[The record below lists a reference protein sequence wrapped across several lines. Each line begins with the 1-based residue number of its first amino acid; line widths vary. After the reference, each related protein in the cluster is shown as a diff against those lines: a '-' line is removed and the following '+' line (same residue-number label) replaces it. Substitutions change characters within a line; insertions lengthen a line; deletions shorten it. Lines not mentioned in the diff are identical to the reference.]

1 MHTGRSTEVI
11 DAADL
16 ETAVARAVAVL
27 RDNQVVAVPTET
39 VYGLAAR
46 GLNADAI
53 AAIYKTKGRPRNTP
67 LILHV
72 ADTDAAWPLFDLDD
86 TAMQRAQLLAANF
99 WPGPLTIVGT
109 ASALVPTEVRAG
121 LPRVAVR
128 VPAHPFAHA
137 LAVALGEPFAA
148 PSANL
153 SGRPSP
159 TTARD
164 VLLTLDRRVPL
175 VIDGG
180 ACKAGIESSVVDVS
194 GERPRLLRPGAVS
207 VLELRRFLPD
217 LDVRTAGSAAHVD
230 DASPGLRH
238 QHYAPLGGA
247 QLIPHEALAA
257 LWTDPDVGVI
267 ARHGDVAGQLPPRAG
282 GFTALL
288 DDDATGYAREIFATL
303 YRAERA
309 APKTL
314 VIVNV
319 PDDEGWHGVRDRL
332 LRATAPSVR

>member
-1 MHTGRSTEVI
+1 MHSFRRTEVI
-11 DAADL
+11 SAVDAGDLDAAV
-16 ETAVARAVAVL
+16 TRAVSCL

-46 GLNADAI
+46 GLNADAV
-53 AAIYKTKGRPRNTP
+53 AAIYKTKGRPSNNP

-72 ADTDAAWPLFDLDD
+72 ADADAAWPLFDLDPV
-86 TAMQRAQLLAANF
+86 AKKRAQLLADAF

-109 ASALVPTEVRAG
+109 ASALVPAEVRAG

-128 VPAHPFAHA
+128 VPSHPFARA
-137 LAVALGEPFAA
+137 LATALGEPFAA

-159 TTARD
+159 TSARD
-164 VLLTLDRRVPL
+164 VLLTLDRRISL
-175 VIDGG
+175 VVDGG
-180 ACKAGIESSVVDVS
+180 ASSAGIESSVVDVS
-194 GERPRLLRPGAVS
+194 GERPRLLRPGAIG

-217 LDVRTAGSAAHVD
+217 LDVRAPGQAAHVD

-247 QLIPHEALAA
+247 RLVDHATLERV
-257 LWTDPDVGVI
+257 WDDVDVGIIVRR
-267 ARHGDVAGQLPPRAG
+267 ADVAGQLPPRHG

-288 DDDATGYAREIFATL
+288 DDDAEGYAREIFAAL

-309 APKTL
+309 
-314 VIVNV
+314 
-319 PDDEGWHGVRDRL
+319 
-332 LRATAPSVR
+332 

>member
-1 MHTGRSTEVI
+1 MDAQVWPTEVI
-11 DAADL
+11 DANDL
-16 ETAVARAVAVL
+16 DVAVKAAVAAL
-27 RDNQVVAVPTET
+27 RDNHVVAVPTET

-46 GLNADAI
+46 GLNDDAI
-53 AAIYKTKGRPRNTP
+53 AAIYRTKGRPSNNP

-72 ADTDAAWPLFDLDD
+72 ASTADAWPLFNLDD
-86 TAMQRAQLLAANF
+86 VARARAEALAAAF

-109 ASALVPTEVRAG
+109 ASALVPSSVRAG
-121 LPRVAVR
+121 LPKVAVR

-137 LAVALGEPFAA
+137 LALALGEPFAA

-164 VLLTLDRRVPL
+164 VLLTLDRRLPL

-180 ACKAGIESSVVDVS
+180 SCGAGIESSVVDVT
-194 GERPRLLRPGAVS
+194 GPRPRLLRPGAVS
-207 VLELRRFLPD
+207 VLELRRFVAD
-217 LDVRTAGSAAHVD
+217 IDVRPPGLAAHVD

-247 QLIPHEALAA
+247 RLIDASELPL
-257 LWTDPDVGVI
+257 LWNDVDVGVI
-267 ARHGDVAGQLPPRAG
+267 ARRVDVAGRLAPRDG

-288 DDDATGYAREIFATL
+288 DDTVDGYAREMFAAL

-309 APKTL
+309 KPARL
-314 VIVNV
+314 VVVNV
-319 PDDEGWHGVRDRL
+319 PDDEAWIGVRDRL
-332 LRATAPSVR
+332 LRATTQA

>member
-1 MHTGRSTEVI
+1 MPHATLVL

-16 ETAVARAVAVL
+16 EAAVAAAVAVL
-27 RDNQVVAVPTET
+27 RDNRVVAVPTET

-46 GLNADAI
+46 GLNDDAV
-53 AAIYKTKGRPRNTP
+53 AAIYAAKGRPSNNP

-72 ADTDAAWPLFDLDD
+72 ASADDAWPLFDLDD
-86 TAMQRAQLLAANF
+86 VARGRAEKLAAAF

-109 ASALVPTEVRAG
+109 ASVLVPARVRAG

-128 VPAHPFAHA
+128 VPGHPFANA
-137 LAVALGEPFAA
+137 LARALGEPFAA
-148 PSANL
+148 PSANV

-180 ACKAGIESSVVDVS
+180 ACRAGIESSVVDVS
-194 GERPRLLRPGAVS
+194 GPVPRLLRPGALS

-217 LDVRTAGSAAHVD
+217 IDVRAPGLAAHVD

-247 QLIPHEALAA
+247 SMVTASEIDAV
-257 LWTDPDVGVI
+257 WSNDSVGII
-267 ARHGDVAGQLPPRAG
+267 ARTSDVLGRPPRAG
-282 GFTALL
+282 FTAVLG
-288 DDDATGYAREIFATL
+288 DDPDSYAREMFSAL

-309 APKTL
+309 APTQL
-314 VIVNV
+314 VIAVV
-319 PDDEGWHGVRDRL
+319 PDDESWIGVRDRL
-332 LRATAPSVR
+332 LRATA